1 MATLTSNP
9 IVNYVRESKEELK
22 KVAWP
27 SRKVIIRDTL
37 TVIGVSL
44 AVAVFFG
51 AIDFGMLKGL
61 DLALVKLQQER
72 PKGIV
77 F

>member
-1 MATLTSNP
+1 MATLTNNP
-9 IVNYVRESKEELK
+9 LVNYVRESKEELK

-27 SRKVIIRDTL
+27 SRKIIVRDTA

-51 AIDFGMLKGL
+51 ALDLGLLRGL
-61 DLALVKLQQER
+61 DVILEKISQ
-72 PKGIV
+72 
-77 F
+77 